1 MRIKIY
7 TKAYC
12 SYCYAAKN
20 LLTKRG
26 LAYDEVELSGNYKA
40 EQEMRDLTG
49 GTTVP
54 QILIDGTPIGGYTDL
69 IELDRE
75 GMFSALEAT
84 SKD

>member
-1 MRIKIY
+1 MQIKIY

-20 LLTKRG
+20 LLAKRG

-40 EQEMRDLTG
+40 EQEMRNLTG

-54 QILIDGTPIGGYTDL
+54 QILINGTPIGGYTDL
-69 IELDRE
+69 IELDQE
-75 GMFSALEAT
+75 GKFSALKAT
-84 SKD
+84 TSD